1 MQDTVRVAEFAGR
14 IAEGMDVCDVA
25 GEKIGKVA
33 RLHRRTGA
41 EGEDSVVEVKTGF
54 LGLGSH
60 LYVPIGEVQ
69 DMTSECVFL
78 RVAKEVAEGWRE
90 PPADLEAST

>member
-41 EGEDSVVEVKTGF
+41 AGEDSVVEVKTGF

-90 PPADLEAST
+90 PPAGLEAAR